1 MKRYAI
7 FDFDGTLVDSMP
19 LWNDLGKRFLQTKG
33 IEAPENLQA
42 IIQTMTLQQSARYMI
57 EQFHLQS
64 TIEQVMNDIK
74 QLIERQYIEE
84 VPLKPYVAAFLHYL
98 HEHKVKMGI
107 VTASEH
113 SHVKA
118 ALQRLQIDAYFDFI
132 LTCTEVGLDKNQPN
146 IYWLAAERW
155 GTHPDEVM
163 VFEDA
168 LNALQSAKQGG
179 FYTIGVYDR
188 SVEKEK
194 EMCRKISDRYIMD
207 FSEWGDSL

>member
-33 IEAPENLQA
+33 IEAPENLQS

-64 TIEQVMNDIK
+64 TINQAINDIK

-84 VPLKPYVAAFLHYL
+84 VPLKPCVAAFLHYL
-98 HEHKVKMGI
+98 HEHKVKMCI

-113 SHVKA
+113 SHVKS

-146 IYWLAAERW
+146 IYWMAAERW
-155 GTHPDEVM
+155 SAHPDEVM

-194 EMCRKISDRYIMD
+194 EMCRKISDRYMMD
-207 FSEWGDSL
+207 FLEWGDIL